1 MALTASPTISL
12 TKYRQAVLA
21 FAASAS
27 PSFSL
32 TQLRYALFALDNYH
46 CHRHGVSVTG
56 DSYRFTEAEGIV
68 PEAFCEAIDSL
79 VCAGDITVSEASVV
93 EPSPSAALDSNVL
106 TEEEQALLDFLIAH
120 FHGMDENNL
129 CGSVEA
135 FSHCLATD
143 HDGLIALNAPIDLEA
158 PDKDPILGS

>member
-1 MALTASPTISL
+1 MALPASPTTSL
-12 TKYRQAVLA
+12 AKYRQAVLA
-21 FAASAS
+21 FAVSAS
-27 PSFSL
+27 PSFNL

-46 CHRHGVSVTG
+46 CQRHGVSVTG

-106 TEEEQALLDFLIAH
+106 TEGEQALLDFLIAY
-120 FHGMDENNL
+120 FQGMDENNL

-135 FSHCLATD
+135 FSHCFATD
-143 HDGLIALNAPIDLEA
+143 HDGLITLNAPIDLEA
-158 PDKDPILGS
+158 QDKDPILGL

>member
-12 TKYRQAVLA
+12 TKYSQAVLA
-21 FAASAS
+21 FAVSAN
-27 PSFSL
+27 PNFNL

-46 CHRHGVSVTG
+46 SHRHGVSVTG

-68 PEAFCEAIDSL
+68 PEAFCEVIDSL
-79 VCAGDITVSEASVV
+79 VSTGDITVSETSVI
-93 EPSPSAALDSNVL
+93 EPSPSAALHSNAL
-106 TEEEQALLDFLIAH
+106 TESEQALLDFLIAY

-135 FSHCLATD
+135 FSHCLATY
-143 HDGLIALNAPIDLEA
+143 HYGLIALNAPIDLEA
-158 PDKDPILGS
+158 PEKDPILGS

>member
-12 TKYRQAVLA
+12 TKYRQAVLV
-21 FAASAS
+21 FAASAA

-68 PEAFCEAIDSL
+68 PEGFCDAIDSL

-93 EPSPSAALDSNVL
+93 ELSPGAAFDSDVL
-106 TEEEQALLDFLIAH
+106 TEDEQALLDFLIAY
-120 FHGMDENNL
+120 FQGMDENNL

>member
-1 MALTASPTISL
+1 M
-12 TKYRQAVLA
+12 A
-21 FAASAS
+21 FAASAT
-27 PSFSL
+27 PSFNL

-68 PEAFCEAIDSL
+68 PEAFCEVIDSL
-79 VCAGDITVSEASVV
+79 VSAGDITVSETSVV

-106 TEEEQALLDFLIAH
+106 TEKEQALLDFLIAY
-120 FHGMDENNL
+120 FQGMDENNL
-129 CGSVEA
+129 CGSLEA

-143 HDGLIALNAPIDLEA
+143 SDGVIALNAPIDLEA
-158 PDKDPILGS
+158 PDEDPILGS